1 MSKDIWSEANIERA
15 LIELRD
21 TDEEYGRLKGKVL
34 GMSKN
39 EKVLFGA
46 EYLETEGTVDERK
59 SAAYNS
65 TAYKEW
71 LSEYQDAET
80 DLNILMAKRNTKI
93 AFIEAW
99 RSIYSGRK
107 RGNI

>member
-1 MSKDIWSEANIERA
+1 MNDIFTDKNIESA
-15 LIELRD
+15 LMYLKD

-46 EYLETEGTVDERK
+46 EYLETEGSVDERK
-59 SAAYNS
+59 GLAYNS

-71 LSEYQDAET
+71 LSDYQDSET
-80 DLNILMAKRNTKI
+80 DLAILIAKRNTKI
-93 AFIEAW
+93 AFVEVW
-99 RSIYSGRK
+99 RSVHSGRK
-107 RGNI
+107 KGNI

>member
-1 MSKDIWSEANIERA
+1 MGDIWSEANVERA
-15 LIELRD
+15 LLELRD

-34 GMSKN
+34 GMAKN
-39 EKVLFGA
+39 EKILFGA

-71 LSEYQDAET
+71 QSEYEDAET
-80 DLNILMAKRNTKI
+80 DLAILTAQRTTKMS
-93 AFIEAW
+93 FLECW
-99 RSIYSGRK
+99 RSIYSARK

>member
-1 MSKDIWSEANIERA
+1 MSDIWSEANVERA
-15 LIELRD
+15 LLELRD
-21 TDEEYGRLKGKVL
+21 TDEEYGRLKGQVL
-34 GMSKN
+34 ALEKN
-39 EKVLFGA
+39 EKVIFGA

-59 SAAYNS
+59 SAAHVS

-71 LSEYQDAET
+71 LSVYEGAT
-80 DLNILMAKRNTKI
+80 ADLHILTAKRATKQ

-107 RGNI
+107 RGNV